1 MFKGYDIIRKAVEEG
16 AKSGWNKAYKNK
28 DCPTKES
35 VIDYIVKNVMNSLDE
50 IIDFNRINYQ
60 NSFCET

>member
-16 AKSGWNKAYKNK
+16 AESGWNKAYKNE

-35 VIDYIVKNVMNSLDE
+35 VIDYIVKNVMNWLDE
-50 IIDFNRINYQ
+50 IIDFNKINY
-60 NSFCET
+60 